1 MRAPHGG
8 IFVLFAVHNIL
19 GFLIALVL
27 GVVVGSGR
35 VIALKTHR
43 PAADTETSPPS
54 DHRLRPSRSTNQK
67 ENACPRKTVAVG
79 SAVGLH
85 ARPAAIIAE
94 AAGEL
99 DSEVTIGVPGDDPVD
114 ASSAL
119 LIMTLG
125 AGKGAT
131 VEVSGDDQAAV
142 DTIAALVEQDLD
154 A

>member
-1 MRAPHGG
+1 MPTR
-8 IFVLFAVHNIL
+8 
-19 GFLIALVL
+19 
-27 GVVVGSGR
+27 
-35 VIALKTHR
+35 
-43 PAADTETSPPS
+43 
-54 DHRLRPSRSTNQK
+54 
-67 ENACPRKTVAVG
+67 TVTVG

-114 ASSAL
+114 ASSSL

-131 VEVSGDDQAAV
+131 IEVTSDDQAAV
-142 DTIAALVEQDLD
+142 DKIAGLVEQDLD